1 MSNDNTPKTP
11 TPTPTPARTVIR
23 EVREG
28 NTRSEE
34 PTAPPRGRPDIVNKS
49 RSEVHTPRTN
59 IQENN
64 KGGTRGDAGGG
75 SQKTKR

>member
-1 MSNDNTPKTP
+1 MSNENTPKTP
-11 TPTPTPARTVIR
+11 VPARTVIR

-34 PTAPPRGRPDIVNKS
+34 PTTPPQGRPDLVNKH
-49 RSEVHTPRTN
+49 RSDIPTRTN
-59 IQENN
+59 IQEGNT
-64 KGGTRGDAGGG
+64 GGNRGGSGGG